1 MSGYGDKEL
10 LIKILSLEYPVNN
23 IGSKR
28 AITWV
33 ANAMGI
39 FEDEVEDYTKAW
51 GDIGEGIQELD
62 GSMTDSTI
70 TLNMF
75 HQLLNLDCS
84 RLNSNSY
91 TTFSEEFDK
100 MSARE
105 KKWFLRYWLRK
116 PRNGVNNKIPLKAL
130 TLHYSNLNIEKY
142 ARM

>member
-1 MSGYGDKEL
+1 MCEVLEHQTPTMKAKTISESMSGFGDKEL

-62 GSMTDSTI
+62 GSMTDSMI

-75 HQLLNLDCS
+75 HQVYLQKNQQES
-84 RLNSNSY
+84 
-91 TTFSEEFDK
+91 
-100 MSARE
+100 M
-105 KKWFLRYWLRK
+105 
-116 PRNGVNNKIPLKAL
+116 VHI
-130 TLHYSNLNIEKY
+130 
-142 ARM
+142 